1 MAVQLQLHSNYK
13 MRFLLFIKKFYLLSI
28 VLCFFLFIV
37 PHVTNGANNQPIQS
51 TDTLEVATDDEFGE
65 FKEFNE
71 NSEFANSDSLASCSE
86 VDACSKCPNNPDN
99 VSDDKILT
107 PTFWWIIGILCF
119 TILTGFLVKY
129 RATRQFR
136 VLFLLASI
144 VFIGIYR
151 GACPCMISS
160 FENTILFIA
169 GVEIN
174 WVSLIWFLGLIPI
187 TYIFGRVFCG
197 WICHLGALQ
206 EFLFRPGKWAIFTG
220 RRSILVMK
228 IIQYILLIALVIQ
241 LLIQQKIFWSKID
254 PFLAIY
260 QMMLAYNYEIISG
273 ILVGLL
279 LITSLISYRPFCR
292 AACPIGL
299 ILGWIEKIPGASV
312 IGLDGNCVNCS
323 KCSNVCKIQA
333 INQKEKETLV
343 DNQECI
349 MCGECL
355 DACKKNGIGV
365 FRVSKK
371 HRSKFT
377 FNK

>member
-1 MAVQLQLHSNYK
+1 MAVQLQLHLNYK
-13 MRFLLFIKKFYLLSI
+13 MRLILYLKSFISFRSFYVFSCLL
-28 VLCFFLFIV
+28 C
-37 PHVTNGANNQPIQS
+37 PILQTERIITPIHS
-51 TDTLEVATDDEFGE
+51 KDTIEVNTDDEFGE

-71 NSEFANSDSLASCSE
+71 NSEFSNSDSLADCNG

-99 VSDDKILT
+99 VSDNEILT
-107 PTFWWIIGILCF
+107 PTFWWVIGILCF

-160 FENTILFIA
+160 FENTILFFA

-206 EFLFRPGKWAIFTG
+206 EFLFRPGKWTIFTG

-279 LITSLISYRPFCR
+279 LVTSLVSYRPFLQSR
-292 AACPIGL
+292 LSYWSGIR
-299 ILGWIEKIPGASV
+299 
-312 IGLDGNCVNCS
+312 LD
-323 KCSNVCKIQA
+323 
-333 INQKEKETLV
+333 
-343 DNQECI
+343 
-349 MCGECL
+349 
-355 DACKKNGIGV
+355 
-365 FRVSKK
+365 
-371 HRSKFT
+371 
-377 FNK
+377 

>member
-1 MAVQLQLHSNYK
+1 
-13 MRFLLFIKKFYLLSI
+13 MRLILLFKKFYLLSI

-37 PHVTNGANNQPIQS
+37 PHITNGANNQPIHS
-51 TDTLEVATDDEFGE
+51 KDTIEVNTDDEFGE

-71 NSEFANSDSLASCSE
+71 NSEFSNSDSLADCNG

-99 VSDDKILT
+99 VSDNEILT
-107 PTFWWIIGILCF
+107 PTFWWVIGILCF

-160 FENTILFIA
+160 FENTILFFA

-206 EFLFRPGKWAIFTG
+206 EFLFRPGKWTIFTG

-279 LITSLISYRPFCR
+279 LVTSLVSYRPFCR

-299 ILGWIEKIPGASV
+299 VLGWIEKIPGASV
-312 IGLDGNCVNCS
+312 IGLKSDCANCS

-355 DACKKNGIGV
+355 DACKKNEIGI
-365 FRVSKK
+365 FRISKK
-371 HRSKFT
+371 HPSKFT